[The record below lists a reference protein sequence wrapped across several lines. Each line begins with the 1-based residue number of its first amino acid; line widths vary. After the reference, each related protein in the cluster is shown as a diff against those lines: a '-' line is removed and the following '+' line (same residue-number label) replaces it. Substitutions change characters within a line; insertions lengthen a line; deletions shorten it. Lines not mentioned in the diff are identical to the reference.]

1 MARRKTRGEVAIQSQ
16 LTTLEPTSERYKV
29 LVAARDFKASW
40 VELGERLTTIRESE
54 KFLAW
59 GYSSFEAY
67 CRRELHIKADTAAK
81 LTRSYSFLRDHEPSV
96 LKERQERELPPLDVV
111 DLLSQARDRS
121 KISESELRGIRE
133 EVFSPEMKIPTKG
146 QVVRRL
152 REIDPNAFKPAPRPA
167 TKGDS
172 DVELRKALLLAER
185 LHVVLEGVSG
195 IPRETTSAVKRVV
208 TELKERFEAAQQ
220 KQSA

>member
-16 LTTLEPTSERYKV
+16 LQTLDPGSERYKT
-29 LVAARDFKASW
+29 LAAARDFKASW
-40 VELGERLTTIRESE
+40 VELGERLTVVHESE

-59 GYSSFEAY
+59 GYTSFEAY
-67 CRRELHIKADTAAK
+67 CRRELHIKGDTAAK
-81 LTRSYSFLRDHEPSV
+81 LTRSYSFLRDHEPGV
-96 LKERQERELPPLDVV
+96 LKGRQEREMPPLDVV
-111 DLLSQARDRS
+111 DMLSLARERS
-121 KISESELRGIRE
+121 KVSEGDLRNIRE
-133 EVFSPEMKIPTKG
+133 EVFAPDNNPTKS

-152 REIDPNAFKPAPRPA
+152 REIDPNAFKPSPKAV
-167 TKGDS
+167 TKGSS

-208 TELKERFEAAQQ
+208 AELKGRFDAAQQ

>member
-1 MARRKTRGEVAIQSQ
+1 MARRKTRGEVAISSQ
-16 LTTLEPTSERYKV
+16 LQTLEPSSERYKV
-29 LVAARDFKASW
+29 LVAARDFKAAW
-40 VELGERLTTIRESE
+40 VELGERLTVVRESE

-59 GYSSFEAY
+59 GYTSFEGY

-81 LTRSYSFLRDHEPSV
+81 LTRSYSFLRDHEPGV
-96 LKERQERELPPLDVV
+96 LKGREQREMPPLDVV
-111 DLLSQARDRS
+111 DMLSMARERS
-121 KISESELRGIRE
+121 KVSEGELRTIRE
-133 EVFSPEMKIPTKG
+133 EVLAPDNNPTKS

-152 REIDPNAFKPAPRPA
+152 REIDPNAFKPTPKAA

-172 DVELRKALLLAER
+172 DAELRKALLLAER

-195 IPRETTSAVKRVV
+195 ISRETTSAVKRIV
-208 TELKERFEAAQQ
+208 TDLKERFEASQQ

>member
-67 CRRELHIKADTAAK
+67 CRRELNRQGSPI
-81 LTRSYSFLRDHEPSV
+81 LR
-96 LKERQERELPPLDVV
+96 
-111 DLLSQARDRS
+111 A
-121 KISESELRGIRE
+121 
-133 EVFSPEMKIPTKG
+133 T
-146 QVVRRL
+146 
-152 REIDPNAFKPAPRPA
+152 PRWSA
-167 TKGDS
+167 TP
-172 DVELRKALLLAER
+172 ER
-185 LHVVLEGVSG
+185 LS
-195 IPRETTSAVKRVV
+195 R
-208 TELKERFEAAQQ
+208 
-220 KQSA
+220 